1 LDIPFAS
8 LTLCTRNPK
17 SCFQKLKMFVAR
29 VARPVMGQVRLIHA
43 EARLAALG
51 KKLPEP
57 GTPKGSYVTCQWA
70 DDSTLHLAGHL
81 PTNEKG
87 DLIKGKVGKDVTVDQ
102 AKAAAESACL
112 SLLATLKKE
121 LGDLDQVKQVV
132 KVVGFVNCVDGF
144 DQQPMVINGCS
155 DLLGKVFVD
164 GKGLH
169 ARSAVGTNALPL
181 NVAVEIEMIVKTHG
195 KSKSSK

>member
-1 LDIPFAS
+1 MLAS
-8 LTLCTRNPK
+8 RLVRSIAAQTR
-17 SCFQKLKMFVAR
+17 S
-29 VARPVMGQVRLIHA
+29 IHA

-57 GTPKGSYVTCQWA
+57 GAPKGSYVTAQWA
-70 DDSTLHLAGHL
+70 DDNTLHLAGHL

-87 DLIKGKVGKDVTVDQ
+87 ELIKGKVGKDVTVEQ
-102 AKAAAESACL
+102 ANKAAESACL

-144 DQQPMVINGCS
+144 EQQPAVINGCS
-155 DLLGKVFVD
+155 DLLGKVFTD
-164 GKGLH
+164 GKGVH

-195 KSKSSK
+195 KPIKK